1 MQHGLFGNAGVLFM
15 SDVSPL
21 PTSSSF
27 LALFQFLQLSQL
39 TGATFQFSPSGKHTE
54 ELNNFPIYMHR
65 GYMVSFTHTWA
76 LKETQTK
83 DTALRGRFEV
93 QFTLAVSRHPQ
104 HLVITVRIRQEE
116 LKCFHVR
123 RVLLFLV
130 CGRIRSADD
139 QRCLRIGIN
148 CSFYGDV

>member
-1 MQHGLFGNAGVLFM
+1 MQVYYSCQIFLLFPHP
-15 SDVSPL
+15 PL
-21 PTSSSF
+21 T
-27 LALFQFLQLSQL
+27 LFQFLQLSQL

-83 DTALRGRFEV
+83 DKALHRRFEV
-93 QFTLAVSRHPQ
+93 QFTLAVSLHPQ

-116 LKCFHVR
+116 FKCFHTQC
-123 RVLLFLV
+123 VLLFLL
-130 CGRIRSADD
+130 CDRIQSANN
-139 QRCLRIGIN
+139 Q
-148 CSFYGDV
+148 